1 VRTFRWAIACLVG
14 SATIVVGLALPARA
28 HEERQVGGHTLVV
41 GWLDEPAF
49 AGFKNA
55 VQLIASHG
63 DGDPVTGAT
72 LEVEVIFGEAG
83 ADERTEAMLLE
94 PAFGSP
100 GEYHAFL
107 IPTRPGTYTFHV
119 SGALEEGEELD
130 ETFTSGEQTF
140 NDVREPTEAQ
150 FPAQDPSTGE
160 LAEAVTRLQTRLDS
174 AQEQV
179 TGSTEALGA
188 ARSDAEAASD
198 AASLARLL
206 AIVALA
212 GAVAAVAVALAMR
225 SRTRAPAP

>member
-1 VRTFRWAIACLVG
+1 MRPLRWAIACAAAWGFLTVALV
-14 SATIVVGLALPARA
+14 APALA
-28 HEERQVGGHTLVV
+28 HEEREVGGHTLVV
-41 GWLDEPAF
+41 GWLEEPAF

-55 VQLIASHG
+55 VQFIASHG
-63 DGDPVTGAT
+63 EGDPVTEAN
-72 LEVEVIFGEAG
+72 LEVEVIFGEAE
-83 ADERTEAMLLE
+83 AEERTEPMPLE
-94 PAFGSP
+94 PAFGTP

-119 SGALEEGEELD
+119 FGALEGEELD

-140 NDVREPTEAQ
+140 NDVREPTEVQ

-179 TGSTEALGA
+179 TALAA
-188 ARSDAEAASD
+188 ARSEAEDAAD

-206 AIVALA
+206 AIVALVVGV
-212 GAVAAVAVALAMR
+212 GAVVVALVMR
-225 SRTRAPAP
+225 SRTRAAAP

>member
-1 VRTFRWAIACLVG
+1 MRTFRWAIACLLG
-14 SATIVVGLALPARA
+14 TATMIVGLALPATA
-28 HEERQVGGHTLVV
+28 HEEREVGDHTLVV

-55 VQLIASHG
+55 VQFIASHG

-72 LEVEVIFGEAG
+72 LEVEVIFGEAD
-83 ADERTEAMLLE
+83 AEERTEPMPLE
-94 PAFGSP
+94 AAFGTP

-119 SGALEEGEELD
+119 LGSLEEGEELD

-160 LAEAVTRLQTRLDS
+160 LAEAVSRLQTRLDT

-179 TGSTEALGA
+179 TGSTEALAA
-188 ARSDAEAASD
+188 ARSDADAASD

-206 AIVALA
+206 AIVALVVAAGA
-212 GAVAAVAVALAMR
+212 GAVALVMR
-225 SRTRAPAP
+225 SRTRAPTP